1 MWNLIKKLPN
11 VKKQE
16 NVTYNEK
23 NHSIENPEMTKIIQ
37 LVNKDIKSYYNCIHM
52 LKKLQ
57 EILNMLSRYTED
69 IFLKIQIELLEI
81 RNYNVRNE
89 K

>member
-1 MWNLIKKLPN
+1 M
-11 VKKQE
+11 KKQE

-23 NHSIENPEMTKIIQ
+23 NHSIENPEMTKMIE

-57 EILNMLSRYTED
+57 EILNMLTRYTEE
-69 IFLKIQIELLEI
+69 IFFKDTNQTSGDK
-81 RNYNVRNE
+81 NYNVRNE

>member
-1 MWNLIKKLPN
+1 MESNKKKSPN

-16 NVTYNEK
+16 NVTYSEK
-23 NHSIENPEMTKIIQ
+23 NHSTENPEMTKMIE

-69 IFLKIQIELLEI
+69 IFLKIT
-81 RNYNVRNE
+81 N
-89 K
+89 

>member
-1 MWNLIKKLPN
+1 M
-11 VKKQE
+11 
-16 NVTYNEK
+16 
-23 NHSIENPEMTKIIQ
+23 IE

-57 EILNMLSRYTED
+57 EILNMLGRYTED
-69 IFLKIQIELLEI
+69 IFLKIQIKLLEI
-81 RNYNVRNE
+81 KNYNVRNE